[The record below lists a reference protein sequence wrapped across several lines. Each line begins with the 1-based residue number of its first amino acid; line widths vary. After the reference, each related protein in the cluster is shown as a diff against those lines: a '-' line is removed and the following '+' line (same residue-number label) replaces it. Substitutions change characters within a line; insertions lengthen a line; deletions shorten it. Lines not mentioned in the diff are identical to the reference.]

1 MRDCG
6 REKANQTETICLTVT
21 VSPISP
27 NGCTNTR
34 THISTHIHTHA
45 HTHAYTKQF
54 SAALF
59 LGLWTLLPNQSHSSL
74 SMSETLCCY
83 WIALFL
89 LAEDGEFRRLFFWT
103 VSVPLTASLKYYR
116 IYKHQII
123 IYVLPK
129 SYIH

>member
-1 MRDCG
+1 MHDCG
-6 REKANQTETICLTVT
+6 REKANQTETTCLTAT
-21 VSPISP
+21 VSPFSP
-27 NGCTNTR
+27 NGCKNTC
-34 THISTHIHTHA
+34 THINTHTHTHA

-59 LGLWTLLPNQSHSSL
+59 LGLWTLLPHQSHLVHEWKSVLLLDSL
-74 SMSETLCCY
+74 IPPC
-83 WIALFL
+83 
-89 LAEDGEFRRLFFWT
+89 RRWGIQKTLFFWT

-123 IYVLPK
+123 IYVLHT